1 MQSVYTQFRN
11 MAVMVRAK
19 RRQLVKCS
27 AAFTLLLAL
36 ALLGG
41 SATAS
46 AQDDSKNQDAVQSN
60 SAETPEGSW
69 LYTVTIP
76 NPPGDPIVFVGTETY
91 AAGGGYVE
99 ADQLSFTPG
108 YLATAG
114 HGAWRITGKNKFLL
128 TYLNLTYDAS
138 GNPTGS
144 GKVRQAMSL
153 DGNRYSGSGDFFYYD
168 LNGNVIASGTFTIT
182 AKKIRVEAPKE

>member
-1 MQSVYTQFRN
+1 MNSHKKFRSITDL
-11 MAVMVRAK
+11 MKAK
-19 RRQLVKCS
+19 HRQLLQS
-27 AAFTLLLAL
+27 GAALTIMLAL
-36 ALLGG
+36 AVLGNP
-41 SATAS
+41 AAAF
-46 AQDDSKNQDAVQSN
+46 AQDSENQDAVQSN
-60 SAETPEGSW
+60 VASQTPEGSW

-76 NPPGDPIVFVGTETY
+76 NPPGAPIIFVGTETY

-114 HGAWRITGKNKFLL
+114 HGAWRSSGKHSFLL

-144 GKVRQAMSL
+144 GKVRQTTKL
-153 DGNRYSGSGDFFYYD
+153 EGNHYIGSGDFSYYD
-168 LNGNVIASGTFTIT
+168 LNGNVVASGTFTIT
-182 AKKIRVEAPKE
+182 ATKIHVEAPKK